1 MRLASEVRHGPRP
14 SVAWFAVRT
23 IPQWDPSGQSVS
35 HYYFGTEP
43 AFVIETTSGFDGS
56 HTATFTSP
64 PFDKPLHALPGAYLA
79 WGGANVRA
87 VFTDDEHVRFDGEF
101 PRIAAA
107 GMGYKAEIA
116 GLKLDGDW
124 RIAGPRVDWT
134 GETRLSIRT
143 LAGLGPD
150 SRAAVSNFTATTTQ
164 RAQADAVVVT
174 VLLEAA
180 AFSATSRREGTVQA
194 SELIWDME
202 LAGLDKRALA
212 RYVDDISPGGQLP
225 ATEAQRADLV
235 AGILQRLAAD
245 LLAGHPTLRLRQA
258 AFKSPEGDF
267 SAELTATLDGNARTE
282 GAARDQ
288 LLQRLSAKGSARMS
302 RALVQIATR
311 DRLNAEAATL
321 LRDQG
326 QEVTERNVGLVVA
339 ELQKDRIDALI
350 QAGLLK
356 PAGDGFAIDLQWEGG
371 ALVVN
376 GRPQSAL
383 GAALGPR

>member
-1 MRLASEVRHGPRP
+1 MKPVVAAAMAAGIAAGAAALPWYTGYAAEKRFREYVAAENGDRSNPFTLTIERYDRGSFRSEAVTRVSARGDPTAAMWLASEVHHGPRP

-164 RAQADAVVVT
+164 RA
-174 VLLEAA
+174 
-180 AFSATSRREGTVQA
+180 
-194 SELIWDME
+194 
-202 LAGLDKRALA
+202 
-212 RYVDDISPGGQLP
+212 
-225 ATEAQRADLV
+225 
-235 AGILQRLAAD
+235 
-245 LLAGHPTLRLRQA
+245 
-258 AFKSPEGDF
+258 
-267 SAELTATLDGNARTE
+267 
-282 GAARDQ
+282 
-288 LLQRLSAKGSARMS
+288 
-302 RALVQIATR
+302 
-311 DRLNAEAATL
+311 
-321 LRDQG
+321 
-326 QEVTERNVGLVVA
+326 
-339 ELQKDRIDALI
+339 
-350 QAGLLK
+350 
-356 PAGDGFAIDLQWEGG
+356 
-371 ALVVN
+371 
-376 GRPQSAL
+376 
-383 GAALGPR
+383 LGPR